1 MWVFC
6 KKISIKSLKIHSI
19 NSPHIL
25 ITDLTQSFKYQNV
38 ASHADTRKL
47 VILEG
52 ENFLGWA
59 KRLMRDLC
67 SIGAV
72 SYSYQK
78 RAAFLFYEL
87 LHAPLN
93 NLTKLA
99 HYYCRAVG
107 TGGSGVGG
115 NHGPLDLGR
124 YANPFRIKGAD

>member
-1 MWVFC
+1 MKIGDFRVGRFFGGWT
-6 KKISIKSLKIHSI
+6 KKLT
-19 NSPHIL
+19 
-25 ITDLTQSFKYQNV
+25 TDL
-38 ASHADTRKL
+38 
-47 VILEG
+47 
-52 ENFLGWA
+52 W
-59 KRLMRDLC
+59 

-78 RAAFLFYEL
+78 RAAFLFYDL
-87 LHAPLN
+87 LHASLN